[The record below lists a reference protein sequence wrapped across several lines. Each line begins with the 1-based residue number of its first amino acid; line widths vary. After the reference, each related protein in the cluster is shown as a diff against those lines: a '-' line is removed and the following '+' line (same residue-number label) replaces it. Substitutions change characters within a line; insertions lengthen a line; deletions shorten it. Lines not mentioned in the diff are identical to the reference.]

1 MERKDQKKKS
11 LKLKIHF
18 SNQLSYLIKVE
29 IDKFENEELKKR
41 KKL

>member
-1 MERKDQKKKS
+1 MERKDQKKRS
-11 LKLKIHF
+11 LKLKIQF